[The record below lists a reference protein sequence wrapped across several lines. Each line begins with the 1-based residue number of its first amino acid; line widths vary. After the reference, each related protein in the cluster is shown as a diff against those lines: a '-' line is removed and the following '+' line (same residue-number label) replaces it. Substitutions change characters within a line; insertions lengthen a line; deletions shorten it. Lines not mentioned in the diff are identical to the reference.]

1 MSAILGPTLELTVL
15 LPGMLL
21 AYLPVIPCLKQSPRR
36 LAAWLAPLLLAL
48 CILGGMLCRAL
59 ECPTRPVLFALLPPA
74 MMLYHKTL
82 RISLWK
88 SVSIFLAVC
97 AVFACVNSF
106 CRAINAVL
114 AGGLPPSR
122 AALWF
127 QPAAGILYNGICLLF
142 LLAAW
147 YPATHS
153 VRMMIEDQNFAQT
166 WYIFWILP
174 MLFIGLN
181 IFMVPTCHDTLYT
194 GRILQIYIVLS
205 LILLV
210 ILVLFYSMF
219 LLMANSL
226 NRNAR
231 LQQANHFLLLQQTR
245 YDSLRTAIEEA
256 RQARHDM
263 RHHFLQLS
271 ALAEQGDIEKI
282 RTYLAGATS
291 KIPNLTVPFCE
302 NQAADSVVGY
312 YCALAGRAQIPFSA
326 QIDLPARIPVDEI
339 DMCLVLS
346 NLLENALEA
355 SLRMESG
362 RYIRVEVSCHFTH
375 LLLIQVE
382 NAFAGTLQ
390 ETNGIFRSS
399 KRPDD
404 GIGIQSV
411 RRIAEKN
418 GGDCSFTHEAG
429 VFTARIMLRCT
440 SI

>member
-1 MSAILGPTLELTVL
+1 MEICQYLSGGLCGLCLRQQL
-15 LPGMLL
+15 LPRD
-21 AYLPVIPCLKQSPRR
+21 QRR
-36 LAAWLAPLLLAL
+36 A
-48 CILGGMLCRAL
+48 
-59 ECPTRPVLFALLPPA
+59 
-74 MMLYHKTL
+74 
-82 RISLWK
+82 
-88 SVSIFLAVC
+88 C
-97 AVFACVNSF
+97 A
-106 CRAINAVL
+106 
-114 AGGLPPSR
+114 GLPPSR

-256 RQARHDM
+256 RQARTLICAII
-263 RHHFLQLS
+263 F
-271 ALAEQGDIEKI
+271 
-282 RTYLAGATS
+282 
-291 KIPNLTVPFCE
+291 
-302 NQAADSVVGY
+302 SVV
-312 YCALAGRAQIPFSA
+312 R
-326 QIDLPARIPVDEI
+326 
-339 DMCLVLS
+339 
-346 NLLENALEA
+346 
-355 SLRMESG
+355 SG
-362 RYIRVEVSCHFTH
+362 RTGRHRKNKNVS
-375 LLLIQVE
+375 
-382 NAFAGTLQ
+382 
-390 ETNGIFRSS
+390 
-399 KRPDD
+399 
-404 GIGIQSV
+404 
-411 RRIAEKN
+411 RRCYE
-418 GGDCSFTHEAG
+418 
-429 VFTARIMLRCT
+429 
-440 SI
+440 